1 MSDALTDFLADLA
14 TRGHEPLLAK
24 TSGSVCLEVSD
35 GNGDERKTVSIDK
48 GQVAVLGSGDAAADC
63 TLRGS
68 RDTLNRVAAGEV
80 NAMAAVLRGA
90 ITIEGNWELLV
101 RFQRLFPIAAERNA
115 TAAAQAT
122 PVA

>member
-1 MSDALTDFLADLA
+1 MSDALQDFLADLGD
-14 TRGHEPLLAK
+14 RGHEPLLAK
-24 TSGSVCLEVSD
+24 TSGRVCFEASEGD
-35 GNGDERKTVSIDK
+35 RDERRLVCIDN
-48 GQVAVLGSGDAAADC
+48 GHIDVVAGDVGADC
-63 TLRGS
+63 TIRGS
-68 RDTLNRVAAGEV
+68 RDMLNRVAAGEV